1 MFLLVR
7 KINTLTI
14 RSVFVIKVSIELMDT
29 VSNAHIIVYI
39 LKQIK
44 LAYVDTNINTK
55 MGSV

>member
-7 KINTLTI
+7 KMNTLTI
-14 RSVFVIKVSIELMDT
+14 ISVFVMRVSIEFMDI
-29 VSNAHIIVYI
+29 VCNAHIIVFI